1 MNETT
6 KTVIDAVVIFL
17 SSSVG
22 ATILGIIGKTVVN
35 AIASVKTKKYS
46 KLTDSDRTLI
56 VAEVKEGVIAAIRGG
71 VSVDMD
77 AQIDKAT
84 ARRITA
90 VEKSQ
95 NEIIAQV
102 SQLMNWM
109 RVVLL
114 AIGDFK
120 TISQPSKEQIQGILG
135 VPAGNI
141 PALTVVEQP
150 MLQVAQVEQES
161 VDEKPKKHKV
171 AY

>member
-1 MNETT
+1 MEANQI
-6 KTVIDAVVIFL
+6 IDAVTLFL
-17 SSSVG
+17 SSAVG
-22 ATILGIIGKTVVN
+22 TTTVGVIVKS
-35 AIASVKTKKYS
+35 AIEAFKAIKTKKYS
-46 KLTDSDRTLI
+46 KLTEADKREI
-56 VAEVKEGVIAAIRGG
+56 AELAANSLYAKIQGGVI
-71 VSVDMD
+71 VDMD

-84 ARRITA
+84 SRRITA
-90 VEKSQ
+90 IEQSQ
-95 NEIIAQV
+95 NAIIGQME
-102 SQLMNWM
+102 QLLGQQ

-120 TISQPSKEQIQGILG
+120 TISQSSKEQIQGILG